1 MSKPVVIKILGD
13 ASSLSK
19 ALGTAEGGLKRLG
32 GFAANVGKA
41 ALVAGAG
48 VAGASVK
55 MAVDFEQSMA
65 NVFTLLPGMS
75 DAAFADMGDQV
86 LDLSAKMGVLPSE
99 VVPALYDAISA
110 GVPVDNVFAFMES
123 ATELAIG
130 GSIEMSAAVDL
141 LTTSQNAWA
150 ASGITAAE
158 AADLST
164 LAVRNGKITMEE
176 FAGTLSMVAPISA
189 AFGVSMEDTA
199 IGMAALTAQG
209 IPARVAGTQLKGM
222 FAELGKE
229 GTKASK
235 VFSGLAGESFP
246 EFIAAGG
253 NLEGAMRILADSGD
267 PIIDMFGSI
276 EAGAGA
282 LALTANDMEGLA
294 GTTASF
300 AEGAAGASAAAFA
313 KMEETSARS
322 MEKLRANVAVM
333 GVQIGEKLLPVLAA
347 VTGFIVDNIPKWKE
361 AFADVVGFVRT
372 KFVPPV
378 VEAFEVVRDRVEQAF
393 DFIKDNVLP
402 PVVEAFET
410 VKGVIVGT
418 VLPALETAFD
428 AVKGAAVVAFDYVKD
443 NVLPPLTAAF
453 ETVKGVVVDTVWPA
467 LVTAFD
473 AVKGAAVTAFDY
485 VKDNVLPPL
494 TAAFE
499 TVKAVVVDTIIP
511 ALDTA
516 FGVVKDAAVTA
527 FDYIGDTVLPALE
540 TAFDVVKGTIVDT
553 ILPAFETALG
563 AVKTAAV
570 AVYDWVID
578 NWDEIKDTMAGAFD
592 FIVTSADLLV
602 DALEFV
608 VDALVDIVKWIAGNE
623 PILIGLA
630 VTVGV
635 GLTVAF
641 YAWASSMVAAA
652 VAGAALLAPFVA
664 AAAVITLLTAAV
676 VWAYQN
682 VDFFRGYIDLLWS
695 TSKTVFGW
703 LKEKVPAAITAVINA
718 FMKWKGDVGKVI
730 LFIKG
735 MFFKLKDGVVDVF
748 FEIVE
753 FAKKMPMNLFDA
765 IKGGASLMVSA
776 GKSLIGGLLG
786 GITEKFGEII
796 SFVTEK
802 IGWLAEKASDAKGL
816 FDAVTNPIGFVGGLF
831 GGGDKFDSSG
841 AQSWSQGQANS
852 GEKSDQELAWD
863 AANGK
868 QHGGPLSSGLTLVGE
883 RGPELFDIPNGMG
896 GGSVIANQDM
906 DGVGG
911 GGVVVNVSTNADP
924 WAIGAAV
931 AWELRRAG

>member
-428 AVKGAAVVAFDYVKD
+428 AVKGAAVV
-443 NVLPPLTAAF
+443 
-453 ETVKGVVVDTVWPA
+453 
-467 LVTAFD
+467 
-473 AVKGAAVTAFDY
+473 AFDY

>member
-150 ASGITAAE
+150 ESGITAAE

-453 ETVKGVVVDTVWPA
+453 ETVK
-467 LVTAFD
+467 
-473 AVKGAAVTAFDY
+473 
-485 VKDNVLPPL
+485 
-494 TAAFE
+494 
-499 TVKAVVVDTIIP
+499 AVVVDTIIP

-540 TAFDVVKGTIVDT
+540 TAFDVVKDTIVDT

-608 VDALVDIVKWIAGNE
+608 VGALVDIVKWIAGNE

-816 FDAVTNPIGFVGGLF
+816 FDAVTNPVGFVGGLF

-841 AQSWSQGQANS
+841 AQSWTQGQANS

-868 QHGGPLSSGLTLVGE
+868 QHGGPLRSGLTLVGE